1 MYILESRGCDVKYIV
16 FGGTEDECR
25 TWLADRGCI
34 PVGCFKTHWISS
46 TDFNGDGNRGVMI
59 FMKMTISH
67 LHSFYS
73 PIEQYI

>member
-46 TDFNGDGNRGVMI
+46 TDTNGDGEPWR
-59 FMKMTISH
+59 
-67 LHSFYS
+67 YD
-73 PIEQYI
+73 IENDEEVE